1 MTNEEVCSHW
11 MNLSAIL
18 ADLSE
23 MNLLHLT
30 THPLIL
36 CQTLDLIN
44 QSQQWICFIY
54 QSPTNLVPNS
64 GLENDGERCLTPLPP
79 RKIYRCPR
87 SRTFCCILSPLP
99 HVSSPS
105 PPRYHTFCPHPHP
118 VTAVVQTRTPHS
130 QAWRRQWIGLY
141 CDTLSVCFEILLIW
155 IYVNSFCFLHFVRN
169 VIVLLIFNIAAFT

>member
-87 SRTFCCILSPLP
+87 SRTFCCILSHPRPITARVVPIPTPLP
-99 HVSSPS
+99 YFLSPS
-105 PPRYHTFCPHPHP
+105 PPRYRSRANKNTPFPGVEKTMDRPILWHIVCMFRDFINLDLCKQFLLSAFC
-118 VTAVVQTRTPHS
+118 S
-130 QAWRRQWIGLY
+130 
-141 CDTLSVCFEILLIW
+141 
-155 IYVNSFCFLHFVRN
+155 
-169 VIVLLIFNIAAFT
+169 